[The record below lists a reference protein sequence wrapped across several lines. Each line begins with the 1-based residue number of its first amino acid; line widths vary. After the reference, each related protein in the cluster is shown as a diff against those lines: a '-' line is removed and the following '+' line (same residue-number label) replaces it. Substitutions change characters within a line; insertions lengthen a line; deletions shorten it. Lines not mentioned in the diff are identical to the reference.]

1 MNDIIHI
8 DINNLAPH
16 PRQNEIYA
24 NSKIDDEFLESIQV
38 RGILQPILVCKAEL
52 FADEKYKEHVG
63 EKEYV
68 IISGHRRYAAAQ
80 ILEFETVPCIVKE
93 YEDADKTFWD
103 LLFSNLQRKKTDKE
117 ALKEIKALKK
127 IISALTYKK
136 QLSKLNDVSE
146 ERQSELYDRKR
157 RKSPVN
163 TAVKTVEEI
172 YFGEDLK
179 TLLQEVGQNGAS
191 VAKILSKKLNV
202 PEKRINLLIAVMDD
216 EFQEKAMAVLYDKG
230 MTTKDGDILFDDW
243 ANVRERFENGE
254 ITLNAAYEEIQDL
267 KKAIKNKLVADN
279 TDGKNSNPKPA
290 TSPNWLIPVAED
302 ADSSPLFYTAGHIEV
317 GIIPVQGVNVYVRT
331 SAGKFIVDF
340 DKLIKDGG
348 AK

>member
-1 MNDIIHI
+1 MEEIINI

-16 PRQNEIYA
+16 PRQNEIYT
-24 NSKIDDEFLESIQV
+24 NSKIGDDFLESIQV
-38 RGILQPILVCKAEL
+38 RGILQPILICKSEL
-52 FADEKYKEHVG
+52 FSDEKYKELVG
-63 EKEYV
+63 DKEYV
-68 IISGHRRYAAAQ
+68 IISGHRRFAAAQ
-80 ILEFETVPCIVKE
+80 ILEFKTVPCILKE

-136 QLSKLNDVSE
+136 QLASNKYISE
-146 ERQSELYDRKR
+146 ERQNELNERKR
-157 RKSPVN
+157 RKILTN
-163 TAVKTVEEI
+163 TAEKTFEDI

-179 TLLQEVGQNGAS
+179 GLLQEVEKNGAS
-191 VAKILSKKLNV
+191 VAKILSKKLNI
-202 PEKRINLLIAVMDD
+202 PEKRINLLIAVMED

-230 MTTKDGDILFDDW
+230 MTTQDGDILFEDW

-267 KKAIKNKLVADN
+267 KKAIKNKLIA
-279 TDGKNSNPKPA
+279 GNSEKKVSNSKSGLP
-290 TSPNWLIPVAED
+290 TWLIPISESA
-302 ADSSPLFYTAGHIEV
+302 SIRPFFLTPGQIEV
-317 GIIPVQGVNVYVRT
+317 GIVELQGINIYIKT
-331 SAGKFIVDF
+331 EAGKFIVDF
-340 DKLIKDGG
+340 DKLLKNGG